1 MSLPSVD
8 RNQESLTG
16 TGAETA
22 WAAPRPGFYQRH
34 RRHLLPLAVFIGT
47 LILWEAAVV
56 LLGIKPYIAPA
67 PSAMFQTLVAKWGML
82 MSNLAVTAFEAIVG
96 FIIGSLVACL
106 VAVAFVY
113 RRWIDEAF
121 FPLIVVINTIP
132 IVAKAPILVLLLGN
146 GLTPKIVIVA
156 IICFFPVLV
165 NMTRGLR
172 DVSPQ
177 HLELMKILSASE
189 LEVFVK
195 LRFYGALPYLFSAL
209 KIAASSAVIG
219 AIIGEWI
226 GATSGIGALIIQA
239 TYQYDAPTLYATI
252 IVASGFS
259 AVFFGL
265 ISWLERLA
273 LRWRFDGTL

>member
-1 MSLPSVD
+1 MSLPSVNQ
-8 RNQESLTG
+8 NQEIMAG
-16 TGAETA
+16 NAGQARATA
-22 WAAPRPGFYQRH
+22 SSPGLFQRH
-34 RRHLLPLAVFIGT
+34 RRRILPLLVFVGT

-67 PSAMFQTLVAKWGML
+67 PSAMLQTLIAKRSML
-82 MSNLAVTAFEAIVG
+82 MSNLSVTAFEAIVG
-96 FIIGSLVACL
+96 FIIGSAVACA
-106 VAVAFVY
+106 VAVAFVC

-189 LEVFVK
+189 REVFVK

-239 TYQYDAPTLYATI
+239 TYQYDAPMLYATI

-265 ISWLERLA
+265 ISWLERVT